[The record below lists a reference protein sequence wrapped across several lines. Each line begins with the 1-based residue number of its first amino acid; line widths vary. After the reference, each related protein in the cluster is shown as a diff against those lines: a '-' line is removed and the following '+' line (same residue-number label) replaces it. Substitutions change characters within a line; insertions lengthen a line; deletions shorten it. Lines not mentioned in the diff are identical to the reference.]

1 MIGIDDLYLLIILVL
16 IIIIMAIIAWVIVK
30 VKTSSAQIKLAEAEI
45 DKKKLEMMM
54 KRVMIEDLKNAS
66 VMLNDKERK
75 RLDNIKVDTAILSR
89 KVLFLMNEVE
99 ERTRRLEL
107 GSTTGK
113 LNMSL
118 GKIGNYE
125 RKLFGQSITP
135 RTRRFKRVK
144 SS

>member
-1 MIGIDDLYLLIILVL
+1 MG
-16 IIIIMAIIAWVIVK
+16 IIAWVIVK
-30 VKTSSAQIKLAEAEI
+30 VKTSSTQIKLAEAEI

-66 VMLNDKERK
+66 VLLNDKERK
-75 RLDNIKVDTAILSR
+75 RLDNIRVDSAILSR

-113 LNMSL
+113 LNLSL

-125 RKLFGQSITP
+125 RKLFGQTIVP
-135 RTRRFKRVK
+135 KTRRVKRVK